1 MLEPTLLAAWE
12 GLLLVFSWP
21 NILYPIAGTLL
32 AMIFSVMPGLNGATL
47 MALAIPFTLAWEP
60 LPIMLMFGA
69 FVGGATFMG
78 SITAILFNIPGRN
91 SNAATLLDGYP
102 MAQQGQAKTAI
113 GCSAAASALGSSF
126 GVLVL
131 ILLMPLMR
139 ESILAFG
146 PPELLMLAIWGLT
159 TLAVLTR
166 ESVIKGLATA
176 GVGLLIAFIGF
187 DPRTAE
193 LRYTFGTLYLRNGL
207 SLVPVFLGIFAIA
220 EMINI
225 TVSERQ
231 TISGKTRVEELSGS
245 VWEGIRSVFLNFGI
259 FIRSSVIGTVI
270 GMIPGVGATIASFVA
285 YSHAAQTAEKGP
297 GNNFGR
303 GDIRGVLAPEA
314 ANDAK
319 DGGALVPT
327 LGLGIPGSAGT
338 AILLA
343 VFTLHGITPGRE
355 LMTNNLSL
363 VFVLIW
369 SLFFSNWLTSLLG
382 IATVNPL
389 ARLTVVRT
397 QRLVPV
403 IFVLATLGAY
413 IYKGRVED
421 VIVVYIFGFI
431 GYFMKTYGWPR
442 IPLVIALVLGP
453 LFETNLHITMKLHD
467 LGRINFW
474 TRPIAMVLLGFSILS
489 LTLPY
494 LQAWRLRR
502 AEERRS

>member
-1 MLEPTLLAAWE
+1 MLEPTIQAAWE
-12 GLLLVFSWP
+12 GLLIVFYWP
-21 NILYPIAGTLL
+21 NIIYPIVGTLL
-32 AMIFSVMPGLNGATL
+32 AMVFSVMPGLNGVTL
-47 MALAIPFTLAWEP
+47 MALAIPFTMGWEP
-60 LPIMLMFGA
+60 IPIMLIFGA

-91 SNAATLLDGYP
+91 CNAATLLDGYP
-102 MAQQGQAKTAI
+102 MTQQGQARTAI

-131 ILLMPLMR
+131 ILLMPFMR
-139 ESILAFG
+139 DSILAFG

-166 ESVIKGLATA
+166 ESVIKGLAVA
-176 GVGLLIAFIGF
+176 GIGLLMAFIGF

-193 LRYTFGTLYLRNGL
+193 LRYIFGTLYLRNGL

-231 TISGKTRVEELSGS
+231 TISGKTMVEELTGS
-245 VWEGIRSVFLNFGI
+245 VWEGILSVFRNFGI
-259 FIRSSVIGTVI
+259 FIRCSVIGTVI
-270 GMIPGVGATIASFVA
+270 GMIPGVGATVASFVA
-285 YSHAAQTAEKGP
+285 YSHAAQIAGRGKG
-297 GNNFGR
+297 NKFGY

-327 LGLGIPGSAGT
+327 LSLGIPGSQGT
-338 AILLA
+338 ALLLA
-343 VFTLHGITPGRE
+343 VFMMHGITPGRE

-369 SLFFSNWLTSLLG
+369 SMFFSNWLTSLLG
-382 IATVNPL
+382 IATVKPL
-389 ARLTVVRT
+389 VSLTIVRT
-397 QRLVPV
+397 HLLVPV

-413 IYKGRVED
+413 MYKGRVED
-421 VIVVYIFGFI
+421 VIAVYIFGFI
-431 GYFMKTYGWPR
+431 GYFMKAYGWPR

-489 LTLPY
+489 LALPY

-502 AEERRS
+502 AEGGRS